1 MSDTSYNLSTY
12 DALIEES
19 RKRWKLLQAHYNP
32 VTGEGLEELTGQKR
46 VTLRIK
52 DFKGLEVQNV
62 PEEMMADPLV
72 FAIAKAGSIQT
83 FIDSYEWTSDVPSV
97 IDIEHRLRS
106 IRHKYDFA
114 FWAFF
119 CIKIRYKRKIKGK
132 GKGPFIL
139 NYAQFQVLKICEEMR
154 KAGVPINIVIC
165 KARQWGG
172 STFCIFYQFWL
183 MAKWDEFHSF
193 SVAAHVNDASRRI
206 LSMLRS
212 ALKEYP
218 AWDLGLPDDA
228 KLRLAP
234 YEGSAHDFV
243 IKDDNDS
250 QVLQG
255 IICVGSAEKPDSLRS
270 ADLAGA
276 HYSEVGVWPNTPE
289 KRPEDLIADI
299 SGGISDQ
306 EPLSMQVYESTAKTP
321 DDFFHEVCMQAVN
334 RESNFRCIFIPFF
347 FIIFDTLPVQNP
359 LEFAKWLYDHRN
371 DEFCSGGW
379 KSPGKYYWWLWEQGA
394 SFESIN
400 WYRYKEKTF
409 TKRSQMVNEAP
420 ASLDEA
426 FMSAGNLV
434 FDFFDVQRFTNKC
447 RPPVWE
453 GELISD
459 AHDGPDVIKNIRFI
473 EQMGGKVK
481 VWEMPDDS
489 PISNRYAVAVDIGG
503 PNPTSDYSSIRVI
516 DRLMMMPDFGLNG
529 RPNIVAEIHY
539 HADHDKV
546 AYDALRLAAWY
557 NNALLIIESNTL
569 ETRDKERDTG
579 GDGFEYI
586 MDIVAD
592 IYDKGRLYAR
602 RKKEENIDE
611 GTERKWGFHTNVS
624 TKPKIIDNMRACLR
638 DDLWD
643 EPSKTCCQE
652 MAIYIDDHGKFTAPP
667 KKHDDVLMATAI
679 LLWVSYKEMDAPK
692 WIVKKAP
699 PKLADDIKGKNST
712 IVKM

>member
-1 MSDTSYNLSTY
+1 MQDTSFNTDIY
-12 DALIEES
+12 DALIAENL
-19 RKRWKLLQAHYNP
+19 KRWKRLQADYNA
-32 VTGEGLEELTGQKR
+32 VTGDGMEELTGMKR
-46 VTLRIK
+46 VKLHIK
-52 DFKGLEVQNV
+52 DFKGLETQWV
-62 PEEMMADPLV
+62 PEEVMADPLV
-72 FAIAKAGSIQT
+72 YAVAKAGSIQA
-83 FIDSYEWTSDVPSV
+83 FIDSFEWTSEIPTV
-97 IDIEHRLRS
+97 IDVEHRLRR
-106 IRHKYDFA
+106 IRHKHDFA

-119 CIKIRYKRKIKGK
+119 CFPIRYKRKKRGK

-139 NYAQFQVLKICEEMR
+139 NYAQFQVLKVCEEMR
-154 KAGVPINIVIC
+154 KAGAPIDIVIC

-172 STFCIFYQFWL
+172 STFCIAYQFWL
-183 MAKWDEFHSF
+183 MVKWDEYHSF
-193 SVAAHVNDASRRI
+193 CVAAHVNDASRRI
-206 LSMLRS
+206 LNMLK
-212 ALKEYP
+212 AAIKEYP

-234 YEGSAHDFV
+234 HEGSSHDFV
-243 IKDDNDS
+243 IKDNEDN

-276 HYSEVGVWPNTPE
+276 HYSEVGVWPDTPE

-321 DDFFHEVCMQAVN
+321 DDFFHEVCMAAVKG
-334 RESNFRCIFIPFF
+334 ESNFRCIFIPFYY
-347 FIIFDTLPVQNP
+347 IIFDTLPVKDYKA
-359 LEFAKWLYDHRN
+359 FAEWLYTHRN
-371 DEFCSGGW
+371 DEFCSDGW
-379 KSPGKYYWWLWEQGA
+379 KSPGKYYWWLWQEGA

-400 WYRYKEKTF
+400 WYRHKEKTF

-434 FDFFDVQRFTNKC
+434 FDFFDVQRFQHRC

-453 GELISD
+453 GDLISD

-473 EQMGGKVK
+473 EQRGGKVK
-481 VWEMPDDS
+481 VWERPDDS
-489 PISNRYAVAVDIGG
+489 PISDRYAVAVDIGG
-503 PNPTSDYSSIRVI
+503 ANPTSDFSSIRVI

-546 AYDALRLAAWY
+546 AYDALRLAEWY
-557 NNALLIIESNTL
+557 NHALLIIESNTL
-569 ETRDKERDTG
+569 ETKDKERDTG

-592 IYDKGRLYAR
+592 IYDNLYAR
-602 RKKEENIDE
+602 KRKEEDIKE
-611 GTERKWGFHTNVS
+611 GTTGKWGFHTNVS

-643 EPSKTCCQE
+643 EPAKTCCEE

-679 LLWVSYKEMDAPK
+679 LLWVAYKEMDLPK
-692 WIVKKAP
+692 WIVKEQP
-699 PKLADDIKGKNST
+699 TRMTDDIKGKNST
-712 IVKM
+712 LVKL